1 MVRRLLLPLSLT
13 HQVAMLMLLLGLLGI
28 AGMAISSWMSQNIQ
42 GNAHAIN
49 KAGSLRM
56 QSYRLLSMVP
66 LSNSSHIYLDDLE
79 RDEANS
85 DLQQAVR
92 REGLSEPFSQLRSFW
107 QTQLRPQLQQASRP
121 DDAASDVAAF
131 VAQLDALVSA
141 IDHST
146 EERIALVT
154 KIQRLF
160 IALMGIV
167 LLATILYLRHRLL
180 TPLRKLV
187 AMAQAIGHGDFS
199 ERVSLSGKD
208 EMSTLAQALNSM
220 SDELSAIYHQLEQ
233 RVAEQTTR
241 LRQKNDTLSFL
252 YRASRRLHTNAPL
265 CSRVMPILNELPALT
280 PLKNIQLRLYES
292 NNQEQFHQFSHDA
305 PYDAARCPDASCQSC
320 GLYSNANSA
329 SGEPVFWTLHDQH
342 HQYGMVLA
350 TRTSECELSPDQQQ
364 LLNTLLGQLTSTLAL
379 ERQSEHQQQLILMEE
394 RAAIARELHDSL
406 AQSLSCLK
414 IHVSC
419 IQMQGGNLS
428 DEVRSQLTEMRDEL
442 NTAYRQLRELLTTFR
457 LQLNESGLLAA
468 LRATVEEYEKR
479 LGFPLRLHY
488 QLPPQAVSA
497 HQGIHVL
504 QIVREALSNIYKHA
518 QANEVDITLVWR
530 EKRIELTVRDNGVGI
545 VQDSQRTNHYGLI
558 IMRDRAHSLHGEC
571 VIARHQDG
579 GTQVKVT
586 FDAENRYR
594 PELTGEHHDE

>member
-1 MVRRLLLPLSLT
+1 MVKRLLLPLSLT

-28 AGMAISSWMSQNIQ
+28 AGMGISSWMSQNIQ

-85 DLQQAVR
+85 DLQQAVL
-92 REGLSEPFSQLRSFW
+92 REGLSEPFSQLRTFW

-121 DDAASDVAAF
+121 DEAASDVAAF

-160 IALMGIV
+160 IALMGMV

-199 ERVSLSGKD
+199 ERISLS
-208 EMSTLAQALNSM
+208 
-220 SDELSAIYHQLEQ
+220 
-233 RVAEQTTR
+233 
-241 LRQKNDTLSFL
+241 
-252 YRASRRLHTNAPL
+252 
-265 CSRVMPILNELPALT
+265 
-280 PLKNIQLRLYES
+280 
-292 NNQEQFHQFSHDA
+292 
-305 PYDAARCPDASCQSC
+305 
-320 GLYSNANSA
+320 
-329 SGEPVFWTLHDQH
+329 
-342 HQYGMVLA
+342 
-350 TRTSECELSPDQQQ
+350 
-364 LLNTLLGQLTSTLAL
+364 
-379 ERQSEHQQQLILMEE
+379 
-394 RAAIARELHDSL
+394 
-406 AQSLSCLK
+406 LK

-419 IQMQGGNLS
+419 IRMQGGNLS
-428 DEVRSQLTEMRDEL
+428 DEVRSQLTEMREEL
-442 NTAYRQLRELLTTFR
+442 NTAYRQLSELLTTFR
-457 LQLNESGLLAA
+457 LQLNESCLLAA

-488 QLPPQAVSA
+488 QLPQQAVSA

-504 QIVREALSNIYKHA
+504 QIVREALGNIYKHA
-518 QANEVDITLVWR
+518 QATEVDITLIWH
-530 EKRIELTVRDNGVGI
+530 EKRIELTVRDNGIGI
-545 VQDSQRTNHYGLI
+545 VQDSQCANHYGLI

-594 PELTGEHHDE
+594 RELTGGHHDE